1 MATHLVF
8 LPGEFHRPKSLVAY
22 SPWGHKRVRHDWATN
37 THTRI
42 HTEGYKK
49 KKIHRETDV

>member
-8 LPGEFHRPKSLVAY
+8 LPGEFHRPKSLVGY
-22 SPWGHKRVRHDWATN
+22 CPWGHKRVRHDWATN